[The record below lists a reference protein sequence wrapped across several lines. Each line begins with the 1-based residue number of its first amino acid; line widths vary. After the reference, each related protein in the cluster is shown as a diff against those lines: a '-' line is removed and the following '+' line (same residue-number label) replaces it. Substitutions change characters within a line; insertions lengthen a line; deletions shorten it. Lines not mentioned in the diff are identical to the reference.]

1 MSTHHASRDVI
12 GEHLHIEELIALQRG
27 CRPVHF
33 IIIIIICALTYSVRC
48 TYSKECTVLGKL
60 TEHLLIRVAMVV
72 LCIVLCWFVC
82 CYAVYGGIVSVDC
95 KQALSPNI
103 DTGSSCS
110 FTDKRMMSVKY
121 AMAGGL
127 AGCLSNAILYPID
140 TLKTMKQTNPLLD
153 TRVGIVRHLRSIG
166 VVKLYSGFVPACVG
180 AIPSS
185 ALYFGAYET
194 TKKYLHSNYQEHI
207 SRPFIHMI
215 AAATGNVAS
224 SLVFVPKEAIK
235 QQLQAFKTGAIQL
248 LPGESFGAKAISRVN
263 FVDVSRH
270 ILRTKG
276 LKGFYPSYRATLSRN
291 LASAMVLLR
300 YTLV

>member
-1 MSTHHASRDVI
+1 MVI
-12 GEHLHIEELIALQRG
+12 LH
-27 CRPVHF
+27 
-33 IIIIIICALTYSVRC
+33 
-48 TYSKECTVLGKL
+48 
-60 TEHLLIRVAMVV
+60 VV
-72 LCIVLCWFVC
+72 LCLFVC
-82 CYAVYGGIVSVDC
+82 CYAVVYGQLVSVDC
-95 KQALSPNI
+95 KQALSPI
-103 DTGSSCS
+103 IETGSSCS
-110 FTDKRMMSVKY
+110 FTSKRMMSVKY

-127 AGCLSNAILYPID
+127 AGCLSNAILHPID

-153 TRVGIVRHLRSIG
+153 THVGIVRHLRSIG

-194 TKKYLHSNYQEHI
+194 TKKFLHSNYREHI

-235 QQLQAFKTGAIQL
+235 QQLQAFKTGAVQL
-248 LPGESFGAKAISRVN
+248 LPGERFGTKAISRVN

-291 LASAMVLLR
+291 LASAMVLRCTLNNVLNRLLFDDDDFVDALR
-300 YTLV
+300 YGSRCTRS